1 MVNVFDAVYH
11 KIVFPSTLPRLD
23 GRDGRVINWTL
34 ADINGVFVKK
44 SLIFAFRLIGTIGF
58 ATVIPL
64 VAFALFGRWLD
75 GHFNTGHNFFYTGI
89 VAALPVVYLTV
100 RQVAKD
106 AVGDFEQFNK
116 NEKQKG

>member
-1 MVNVFDAVYH
+1 MRYH
-11 KIVFPSTLPRLD
+11 KIFFSSTLRRLD
-23 GRDGRVINWTL
+23 GRDGTMINWML

-75 GHFNTGHNFFYTGI
+75 SRFDTGHNFFYTGI
-89 VAALPVVYLTV
+89 ILATPVVYLSV
-100 RQVAKD
+100 KQIAEG
-106 AVGDFEQFNK
+106 AINEFNK
-116 NEKQKG
+116 LK